1 MNNCSTYKHR
11 KGGWGYIKKN
21 TRKTGGRKRR
31 YKYKKIVKHTKY
43 IKKHT
48 KKNRSRKYKGGSS
61 FGSSFVNGGLLSTS
75 YTLGGVTPQ
84 NLALANPIPINTYS
98 KCTQ

>member
-43 IKKHT
+43 IENIQKKIDLENIKVVLH
-48 KKNRSRKYKGGSS
+48 S
-61 FGSSFVNGGLLSTS
+61 VVVL
-75 YTLGGVTPQ
+75 
-84 NLALANPIPINTYS
+84 
-98 KCTQ
+98 